1 MKIILALCQQSEELL
16 CSSLGAGKPSRSLSG
31 LRFVAHE
38 YDAQPSLHHPI
49 YSALDTK

>member
-1 MKIILALCQQSEELL
+1 MYIERKKELR
-16 CSSLGAGKPSRSLSG
+16 CSSLGVGKPSHSLPD

-38 YDAQPSLHHPI
+38 YQILSDAQPSLHHPI